1 MSMFGIDI
9 SRYQKGM
16 NLANAKAEGVQFA
29 IIKAGGG
36 DAGLYKDSQFET
48 HYQNAIQN
56 GLHAG
61 AYFFGAAKTVEAAK
75 SEADMFISLLKGK
88 KFDMPV
94 YYDVEGA
101 MLKVNKNL
109 LTDIVFEFCNTV
121 EKAGYYTGIYA
132 SESSFN
138 SNMIDSK
145 LTHFCH
151 WVARWSTTSPNLKS
165 KMTVGVWQFGGETNL
180 IRSNII
186 DGRICDQD
194 YCYVDYPTRIKS
206 LGLNGYEAPKQEE
219 QKEEQKEDDAKTAI
233 YKALEEIS
241 RIATEALKNK

>member
-1 MSMFGIDI
+1 M
-9 SRYQKGM
+9 Q
-16 NLANAKAEGVQFA
+16 Q
-29 IIKAGGG
+29 
-36 DAGLYKDSQFET
+36 
-48 HYQNAIQN
+48 
-56 GLHAG
+56 GLHVG
-61 AYFFGAAKTVEAAK
+61 AYFFGAAKTVEAVKA
-75 SEADMFISLLKGK
+75 EADMFISLLKGK

-121 EKAGYYTGIYA
+121 EKAGYYSGIYA
-132 SESSFN
+132 SEDTYN
-138 SNMIDSK
+138 NRVIDSK

-165 KMTVGVWQFGGETNL
+165 KMTVGVWQFGGETNF

-219 QKEEQKEDDAKTAI
+219 QKDDNETGAAVNAMLTI
-233 YKALEEIS
+233 CNGLKAAVNE
-241 RIATEALKNK
+241 AAEALKKLNIK